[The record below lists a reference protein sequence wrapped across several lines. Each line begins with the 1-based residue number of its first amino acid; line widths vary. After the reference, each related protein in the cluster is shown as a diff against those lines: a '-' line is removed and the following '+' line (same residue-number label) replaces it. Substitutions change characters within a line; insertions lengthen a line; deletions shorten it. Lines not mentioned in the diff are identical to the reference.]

1 MTSNDDQLIRRFLVE
16 GSGAAFAAL
25 VSRHL
30 PLVYAAA
37 LRQLDND
44 PEAAQD
50 VAQDV
55 FIDLAKK
62 ARSVVGRTSI
72 ADWLY
77 TATSVRRERGSGADR
92 AKTAQ
97 GDSWTRRS
105 VGQLGRGADFEFGVC

>member
-50 VAQDV
+50 V

-72 ADWLY
+72 AGWLY
-77 TATSVRRERGSGADR
+77 TATSVRRERGSGAHR